1 MLKALSRAIRRG
13 RGIEVSEVQTA
24 GRRAEGMAVDAR
36 GLYIDV
42 SPMGWKGYKVLE
54 TQVIGVMVAAEAG
67 LSSNFAHLRL
77 PTSTYTHFLCEDRV
91 KRVDK

>member
-1 MLKALSRAIRRG
+1 VAAA
-13 RGIEVSEVQTA
+13 V
-24 GRRAEGMAVDAR
+24 RRAEGAAVDAR

-42 SPMGWKGYKVLE
+42 SPRGWKGCKVLE
-54 TQVIGVMVAAEAG
+54 TQVIGVMVAAHRG